1 MKKIKL
7 KMWYKHF
14 WDMIYYARTAW
25 EEHGTEISGYAP
37 VLLENTI
44 RGYPKEEYPIME
56 RPSILKQDC
65 SAATTTLDKQAIAEY
80 MSKIYKEFDRE
91 DELDIIKQGK
101 LVYCWWHS
109 HHTMKA
115 FWSATD
121 KATIK
126 DFAEK
131 GPMFA
136 IVVNN
141 NAEYEAIYAEPITN
155 KLGITTIQE
164 YEVELVL
171 NGDDDDCKEKRIK
184 EVKELV
190 NVEKVKTTNK
200 KYSNYN
206 YESLPLWQSGDPYG
220 IEDET
225 LFNNSFSGYDI
236 DDMNEEAARLQRQAD
251 LKNKPVKKI
260 ESVTKKLLK
269 DGFETPED
277 YLTMLESVIESQID
291 HYHAGNVEEKDA
303 LEQVNKCIKEYNQHS
318 QMLKMHQPS
327 MMRDIL
333 TIDDL
338 IIQEGE
344 TNELDYNSIS
354 EHIPSTGPLF

>member
-44 RGYPKEEYPIME
+44 RGYPKEQYPIME

-65 SAATTTLDKQAIAEY
+65 TAATTTLDKQAIADY
-80 MSKIYKEFDRE
+80 MSKIYKEMDRE
-91 DELDIIKQGK
+91 DELDIIKEGK

-126 DFAEK
+126 EFAEK

-171 NGDDDDCKEKRIK
+171 NGDDDDWKEKRIK

-190 NVEKVKTTNK
+190 NVEKVKAVTT
-200 KYSNYN
+200 KYTNRNYD
-206 YESLPLWQSGDPYG
+206 LPLFKQDEGLPFGFEDDFNMSD
-220 IEDET
+220 IE
-225 LFNNSFSGYDI
+225 
-236 DDMNEEAARLQRQAD
+236 DMNEEAAKLQRQVD

-269 DGFETPED
+269 DGFETTED
-277 YLTMLESVIESQID
+277 YLTMLEQVIESQID

-303 LEQVNKCIKEYNQHS
+303 LEQVNKCIEEYNQHS
-318 QMLKMHQPS
+318 QMLKMHQPA

-344 TNELDYNSIS
+344 TDEFDYDSIS
-354 EHIPSTGPLF
+354 EHIPSTGSLL